1 MKFSTNKPKKT
12 LHMVSLGCT
21 KNLVDSEVM
30 LGKLSDYALTNDSE
44 NADVIIV
51 NTCGF
56 IDSAKEE
63 SINTILDLD
72 EQRKNESVLVMAGCL
87 SERYKEELQKELP
100 EIDVFTG
107 VGDYDKIDEL
117 VNEKRSNFTNEVF
130 LANESNERVITG
142 SNYHAYVK
150 LSEGCNQ
157 ACSFCA
163 IPGFK
168 GKLHSRTLESLVKE
182 VKSLIA
188 KGYTDFSFVSQDS
201 SSFLR
206 DLGSNDGLEQL
217 ISEIDKV
224 EGIETARI
232 LYLYPS
238 TTTLSLIDK
247 IAESKVFENYFDMPL
262 QHITSSMLKI
272 MKRGKG
278 VEKLNELM
286 DYMKE
291 KPNSFVRTTFIVG
304 HPGET
309 QEDFDTLCEY
319 VKTYKFDRS
328 NVFSYS
334 DEEGT
339 SACDREDKV
348 EQDIIDQRAE
358 TLGEII
364 AQTTQESL
372 ENEIG
377 KTFEVYIDGESDE
390 HEYLLSARRTL
401 WAPDIDGEIYIN
413 DNQIF
418 DENGEPSQL
427 KFGKIYTAKVTELI
441 GDKLLATVLK

>member
-1 MKFSTNKPKKT
+1 MKFSTQKPKKT

-30 LGKLSDYALTNDSE
+30 LGRLSDYQLTDDAQ

-56 IDSAKEE
+56 IDSAKQE
-63 SINTILDLD
+63 SINTILSLHED
-72 EQRKNESVLVMAGCL
+72 RKNESVLVMAGCL

-117 VNEKRSNFTNEVF
+117 VNEKRSNFTSEVF
-130 LANESNERVITG
+130 LASETNERVITG
-142 SNYHAYVK
+142 SSYHAYVK

-163 IPGFK
+163 IPSFK
-168 GKLHSRTLESLVKE
+168 GKLHSRTLQSLVKE
-182 VKSLIA
+182 VKALVT
-188 KGYTDFSFVSQDS
+188 KGYVDFSFVSQDS

-206 DLGSNDGLEQL
+206 DLDIKNGLELL
-217 ISEIDKV
+217 IEEVEKI
-224 EGIETARI
+224 EGIKTARI

-247 IAESKVFENYFDMPL
+247 IADSKVFVNYFDMPL
-262 QHITSSMLKI
+262 QHITPSMLKI

-278 VEKLNELM
+278 VEQLNELM
-286 DYMKE
+286 KYMKS
-291 KPNSFVRTTFIVG
+291 KPNSFVRTTFIAG

-309 QEDFDTLCEY
+309 EDDFEALCNY
-319 VKTYKFDRS
+319 VENFKFDRA

-339 SACDREDKV
+339 TAETRTDKV
-348 EQDIIDQRAE
+348 EQELIDERAE
-358 TLGEII
+358 ILGEII
-364 AQTTQESL
+364 SQTTQESL
-372 ENEIG
+372 ENEVG
-377 KTFEVYIDGESDE
+377 KTFEVYIDGESEE
-390 HEYLLSARRTL
+390 HEYLLSARKTI
-401 WAPDIDGEIYIN
+401 WAPSIDGEIYIN
-413 DNQIF
+413 DNELREGEQI
-418 DENGEPSQL
+418 
-427 KFGKIYTAKVTELI
+427 KFGQIYTVKVTELV
-441 GDKLLATVLK
+441 GDKLLATVIK